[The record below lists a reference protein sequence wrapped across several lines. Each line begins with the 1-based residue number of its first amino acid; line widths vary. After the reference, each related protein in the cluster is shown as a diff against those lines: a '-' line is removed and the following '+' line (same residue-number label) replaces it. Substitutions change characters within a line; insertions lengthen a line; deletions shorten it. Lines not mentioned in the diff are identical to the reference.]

1 MYAGDVAQR
10 RGATV
15 HRHSWSQ
22 RITVPWGPQ
31 IEGWVRGEV
40 TAVLAG
46 VAGSPLLIGKSL
58 GTVAAGVAADRA
70 LPAVWLTPLLT
81 EPWAVAALGRAG
93 AAFLLVGGTADPY
106 WDGALARRLSRHVL
120 EVEAADHN
128 MYVPGPLTDS
138 IAVLSRVVVAVEE
151 FLDTIAWP
159 T

>member
-22 RITVPWGPQ
+22 RFTVPWGPQ
-31 IEGWVRGEV
+31 IEEWVRGEV
-40 TAVLAG
+40 AAVLDG
-46 VAGSPLLIGKSL
+46 LPGDPLLIGKSL

-70 LPAVWLTPLLT
+70 LPAVWLTPLLS
-81 EPWAVAALGRAG
+81 EPWATAALGRAS

-106 WDGALARRLSRHVL
+106 WDSALAHRLSAYVL
-120 EVEAADHN
+120 EVDAADHN

-138 IAVLSRVVVAVEE
+138 IAVLHRVVVAIDE

-159 T
+159 